1 MSFLV
6 LFFATTTLV
15 GFDDVMDLDDMAIE
29 VPNTLGSKGC
39 QEQSQ
44 VDYHDNGFA
53 ILEESQLA
61 IEVCIVE
68 VVKDNPIVR
77 NDPNMIITT
86 PPIPRSGVQEVPQA
100 LKGHTEDFLPNSSAR
115 VSSVILL
122 AQPINVKSTKQ
133 KGLDDVVNTSP
144 PRKNAS
150 ICGCVAIPTKKKQ
163 DSVANKKRKKTSDDN
178 FNVTSK
184 LATYVA

>member
-15 GFDDVMDLDDMAIE
+15 GFDDVMDLDDMVIE
-29 VPNTLGSKGC
+29 VPNTLGSKGW

-44 VDYHDNGFA
+44 VDCHDNGSS

-68 VVKDNPIVR
+68 VVQGKPIVG
-77 NDPNMIITT
+77 NGPNMITTT

-100 LKGHTEDFLPNSSAR
+100 SKGHIEDSLPNSSTR
-115 VSSVILL
+115 VSSVILFV
-122 AQPINVKSTKQ
+122 QPINVKSTKE
-133 KGLDDVVNTSP
+133 KGLDDVVDTSP
-144 PRKNAS
+144 PRKTCIDN
-150 ICGCVAIPTKKKQ
+150 IINMWTCG
-163 DSVANKKRKKTSDDN
+163 N
-178 FNVTSK
+178 
-184 LATYVA
+184 TY